1 MRYYNIVITDDN
13 GTQVQQYTSLTAQGT
28 YNPGA
33 LMVEMDIQRYGLSTP
48 KGNSYLRVHGV
59 SIQELRQ
66 ATQNYYQKNIAVYLG
81 MSAGLPLANAS
92 QSGLAIQG
100 IIQQPF
106 GNWQGTEQ
114 SIDFIITAGFGSNA
128 SPKNIMLQW
137 SAGQKLS
144 TALFFS
150 LQRAFP
156 DLKITIN
163 ISDKLVK
170 GTDTFGFYNSLTQL
184 AQQLKFESQSII
196 GDSSYSGVDIA
207 IGNGEIRVWDQV
219 TAVASDTSIQLAFT
233 DLIGQPTWIEYAK
246 VQVKLVMRADIHVGD
261 FVTMPA
267 GSLSVTT
274 AASYSQYRQQS
285 SFTGRMMVTDV
296 RFLGNSRQ
304 PDGNSWVT
312 IIEAVPV

>member
-1 MRYYNIVITDDN
+1 MRYYNILITDDN
-13 GTQVQQYTSLTAQGT
+13 GNTIKQYTSLTPQGT

-33 LMVEMDIQRYGLSTP
+33 LMIEMDIQRYGLSTP

-66 ATQNYYQKNIAVYLG
+66 ATPNYFQKNIAVYLG
-81 MSAGLPLANAS
+81 MSAGLPLANVA

-106 GNWQGTEQ
+106 GNWQGSEQ
-114 SIDFIITAGFGSNA
+114 SIDFIITAGYGSN
-128 SPKNIMLQW
+128 STPKNIILQW
-137 SAGQKLS
+137 SAGKKLS

-163 ISDKLVK
+163 ISDNLVK
-170 GTDTFGFYNSLTQL
+170 STDTFGFYNSLPQL
-184 AQQLKFESQSII
+184 AQQLKYESQSII
-196 GDSSYSGVDIA
+196 GDSSYSGVEMS
-207 IGNGEIRVWDQV
+207 IGNGEIRVWDTV
-219 TAVASDTSIQLAFT
+219 TAAAADTSVQLLFT
-233 DLIGQPTWIEYAK
+233 DLVGQPVWIEAAK
-246 VQVKLVMRADIHVGD
+246 IQVKLVMRADIHVGD
-261 FVTMPA
+261 FILMPA
-267 GSLSVTT
+267 GALAVTT
-274 AASYSQYRQQS
+274 AASYAQYRNQS

-304 PDGNSWVT
+304 PDANSWVT